1 MSVIAMLISSYAIR
15 LAVSLHNG
23 MSHDSNNNNH
33 NSRNVDGTL
42 MVLHRNFAEDII
54 MSQRNQL
61 MTFF

>member
-23 MSHDSNNNNH
+23 MSHDSNNNNG
-33 NSRNVDGTL
+33 NSRNVEGAAYRYL
-42 MVLHRNFAEDII
+42 AEDII
-54 MSQRNQL
+54 MSQRNHL

>member
-1 MSVIAMLISSYAIR
+1 MIAIITTAI
-15 LAVSLHNG
+15 V
-23 MSHDSNNNNH
+23 
-33 NSRNVDGTL
+33 GTL